1 MKNSNGFTLI
11 ELVVTIML
19 VGILVGTAIPTFHRG
34 VSETQSQVN
43 ISNME
48 IIKDTFMQYY
58 YDNHMS
64 GNPHFPQVPSDSLL
78 NNSYCKIELSDGR
91 TPNDLFSG
99 DLPNNT
105 NDKPFIYY
113 WDNDSTTKRI
123 VIKDDDLD
131 SPSYDEMIIGE
142 I

>member
-19 VGILVGTAIPTFHRG
+19 VGILLGTAIPTFHRV

-78 NNSYCKIELSDGR
+78 NNSYCKIKLSDGR

-99 DLPNNT
+99 NLPNNT

-131 SPSYDEMIIGE
+131 SPSYEEVVIGE